1 MLLASLAT
9 SAYFFAQGT
18 TSLIASRLF
27 GIDEAEP
34 GAAGRTPRRAA
45 APAPTLARRA
55 ASAATILERNIF
67 EPPSLLPDA
76 GVGEVAAVAPGETI
90 DSLGDRNAPPCP
102 ADHRLTGAVVNPAMP
117 SWSYAA
123 LSQGQTPAILH
134 RVGQTFASK
143 TVALI
148 QTGFDPDEPL
158 LPGAQHRPRIRV
170 VLQDAGGVLCQV
182 TMFAP
187 AGQPNPTSTAVAAGA
202 PAAVQAPGAP
212 AVPPASP
219 AAGDISATELDQ
231 GITRVS
237 DTQFTVQRAMMERA
251 LAQQDSLF
259 RSARLIPTDD
269 GETGAGMKIYGIRR
283 SSILGRLGLQNGD
296 VLGNVNGQAMGS
308 ADALIQAYQSLGR
321 SGTFSVSVTRR
332 GQPMTIN
339 YQVQ

>member
-18 TSLIASRLF
+18 TSLIASKLF
-27 GIDEAEP
+27 GMDDAEP
-34 GAAGRTPRRAA
+34 GAAGRGPRRPA

-76 GVGEVAAVAPGETI
+76 GVGETVAPTSLVTLE
-90 DSLGDRNAPPCP
+90 SLGQQNAPPCP
-102 ADHRLTGAVVNPAMP
+102 ADHRLTGAVVNPSMP

-148 QTGFDPDEPL
+148 DSGFDPDEPL

-170 VLQDAGGVLCQV
+170 VLQDAGGALCQV

-187 AGQPNPTSTAVAAGA
+187 AGQPNPTTTAAATPTPTVTPPGA
-202 PAAVQAPGAP
+202 PAA
-212 AVPPASP
+212 PPAQ
-219 AAGDISATELDQ
+219 AGAGDLSAAELDQ

-269 GETGAGMKIYGIRR
+269 GEAAAGMKIYGIRR

-296 VLGNVNGQAMGS
+296 VLGNVNGQSMGS